1 MTILERK
8 ISLRKFLIFL
18 ISLFGLIVTFA
29 ATFGAAN
36 VTFLDSIKVM
46 SSKIPLINKFIDTSH
61 IDSSHILIVLKLRL
75 PRIILSSLV
84 GASLSVVG
92 TALQGMFKNPMAD
105 PYVLGISSGASFGAT
120 VAIVLGLDTLF
131 LGSSAITLFAF
142 IGAIV
147 TMLLVYSVSRVGTR
161 VPVTLLLLAGIAIS
175 FMLSSLVSIIM
186 VFNRDQLENIMFW
199 IMGSVSAASW
209 QQVLILSPVFL
220 ICTVILLSF
229 SRHLNIMSTGEE
241 TAISLGVNVERVK
254 KILIIASS
262 LLVATAVSVSG
273 VIGFVGLIIPHTVR
287 LFIGSDHRDVM
298 PYSIVCGAIFLV
310 VCDTFARSI
319 VPPMEI
325 PVGAITSVL
334 GAPYFLYFLY
344 KNKKK
349 GFDL

>member
-1 MTILERK
+1 MTFIEK
-8 ISLRKFLIFL
+8 KKSLNRFLIFL
-18 ISLFGLIVTFA
+18 IMLFGIIVTFA

-36 VTFLDSIKVM
+36 VTFLDSIRVM
-46 SSKIPLINKFIDTSH
+46 SSKVPLLNRFVDISD
-61 IDSSHILIVLKLRL
+61 IDSTHILIILRLRL

-120 VAIVLGLDTLF
+120 IAIVFGLETLF
-131 LGSSAITLFAF
+131 IGSGAITLFAF
-142 IGAIV
+142 IGSILTMTIV
-147 TMLLVYSVSRVGTR
+147 YGVSRVGTK

-175 FMLSSLVSIIM
+175 FMLSSLVSIMM
-186 VFNRDQLENIMFW
+186 VFNRDQLENIIFW
-199 IMGSVSAASW
+199 IMGSVSTASW
-209 QQVLILSPVFL
+209 KQVLILLPIFI
-220 ICTVILLSF
+220 ICTSVLLLY
-229 SRHLNIMSTGEE
+229 SRHLNIMATGEE
-241 TAISLGVNVERVK
+241 TAISLGVDVERVK
-254 KILIIASS
+254 KILIVTSS
-262 LLVATAVSVSG
+262 LLIAASVSVSG

-287 LFIGSDHRDVM
+287 MFVGSDHRVVM
-298 PYSIVCGAIFLV
+298 PFSIVAGAIFLV
-310 VCDTFARSI
+310 ICDTFARSI

-349 GFDL
+349 GFDM